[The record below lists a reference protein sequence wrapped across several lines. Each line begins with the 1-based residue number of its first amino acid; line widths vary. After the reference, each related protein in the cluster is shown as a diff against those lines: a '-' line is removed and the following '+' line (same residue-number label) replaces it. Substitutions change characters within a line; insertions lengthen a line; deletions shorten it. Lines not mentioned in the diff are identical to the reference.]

1 MQLPQK
7 HVQDDPVSEGII
19 HLVVN
24 VSTLD
29 DPVSEGIIHLV
40 VNVSTLDDPVSEGII
55 HLVVNVST
63 LTLFI
68 RHIYYRNFQFLNEVS
83 IAQLRFLP

>member
-7 HVQDDPVSEGII
+7 HDQ
-19 HLVVN
+19 
-24 VSTLD
+24 
-29 DPVSEGIIHLV
+29 
-40 VNVSTLDDPVSEGII
+40 DDPVSEGII

-68 RHIYYRNFQFLNEVS
+68 RNIYYRNFQFLNELS